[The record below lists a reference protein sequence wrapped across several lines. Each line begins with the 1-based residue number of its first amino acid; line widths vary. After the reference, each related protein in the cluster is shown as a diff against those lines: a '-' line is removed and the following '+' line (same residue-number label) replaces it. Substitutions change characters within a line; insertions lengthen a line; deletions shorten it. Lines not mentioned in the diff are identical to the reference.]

1 MPPARLARP
10 STGPLPWAAW
20 LAAALLLWL
29 ALLPPVRAQ
38 AAAPAAAFQPAP
50 AAALPGLPPP
60 DTAPLPAAAA
70 SATQVHAGV
79 PLQLNQRRIVDFRGT
94 QLGRSPAERSAQA
107 QVLLRQVLALDGPGA
122 VTLWLQDGHAGVQ
135 VDGRIVFYL
144 LPDDLALDMPG
155 EPLANAAE
163 VVRTRLQ
170 AAIAEVREA
179 RDLRRI
185 GQGLALSL
193 LASALAWLVLRQ
205 VWGLPQRLRT
215 RAAARLARWEQTST
229 NRGLARTYAHHAMSA
244 AHGGLSLLTWLL
256 VLLLADLWFTFVLGQ
271 FAYTRP
277 WAERSTQWL
286 LGLLQQFAMAVA
298 GAVPGLLSAALIF
311 FIARQLAQ
319 ALSHILQRV
328 ERGTVQVSWLDHD
341 TAGPTRRV
349 GIFVVWLFA
358 LAFAY
363 PFLPG
368 ANSDAFKGVSV
379 LAGLM
384 LSLGGSSVVGQIIA
398 GLSLMYARTMRSGEY
413 VKIGETEGTV
423 SSVGMFSTKVQTG
436 LGEEVSLPNAWVFA
450 QPVRNFSRLAP
461 EGRFVLHTAVT
472 IGYATPWRQV
482 HAMLLEAARRAPD
495 VADDPPPYVV
505 QTALSDFYVEY
516 RLCADSS
523 RSAPRR
529 RAEAMSQLHSCI
541 QDVFN
546 ENGVQIMSPHYLA
559 DPPQAQVVPP
569 GGWAPD
575 LAPPAPV
582 PPTPPQAG
590 GGASAR

>member
-1 MPPARLARP
+1 LLSARIHRP
-10 STGPLPWAAW
+10 RSWPHGLHW
-20 LAAALLLWL
+20 LAGLL
-29 ALLPPVRAQ
+29 ALLAALSLAPPLAAQ
-38 AAAPAAAFQPAP
+38 PAVQTAAPP
-50 AAALPGLPPP
+50 ALP
-60 DTAPLPAAAA
+60 A
-70 SATQVHAGV
+70 SAGEVQAGV
-79 PLQLNQRRIVDFRGT
+79 PLLLNQRHIVDFRGT
-94 QLGRSPAERSAQA
+94 MLGQSPAERAAQA
-107 QVLLRQVLALDGPGA
+107 RVLLRQVLAHDGPGL
-122 VTLWLQDGHAGVQ
+122 VTLWLQDSTVGLQ

-144 LPDDLALDMPG
+144 QPADVALDHPG
-155 EPLANAAE
+155 EPLPATAE
-163 VVRTRLQ
+163 VVRARLQ
-170 AAIAEVREA
+170 AALAEVREA
-179 RDLRRI
+179 GDLRRI
-185 GQGLALSL
+185 GQGLAVSL
-193 LASALAWLVLRQ
+193 LATGLAWGALHLVWR
-205 VWGLPQRLRT
+205 LPRRLSE
-215 RAAARLARWEQTST
+215 RAAARLARWEQASA
-229 NRGLARTYAHHAMSA
+229 NRGLARTYAHHALGV
-244 AHGGLSLLTWLL
+244 AHGSLHALTWLL

-286 LGLLQQFAMAVA
+286 LGLLQQFALAVA

-311 FIARQLAQ
+311 FIAWQVAQ
-319 ALSHILQRV
+319 ALANLLRRV
-328 ERGTVQVSWLDHD
+328 ERGTVQLTWLDRD

-349 GIFVVWLFA
+349 GTFVIWLFA

-368 ANSDAFKGVSV
+368 ASSDAFKGVTV

-384 LSLGGSSVVGQIIA
+384 LSLGGSSVVGQIIS

-423 SSVGMFSTKVQTG
+423 SSVGMFSTKVLTG
-436 LGEEVSLPNAWVFA
+436 LGEEVSLPNAWVFG

-495 VADDPPPYVV
+495 VADEPAPYVV
-505 QTALSDFYVEY
+505 QDALSDFYVEY
-516 RLCADSS
+516 RLCAHSS
-523 RSAPRR
+523 HSAPRR
-529 RAEAMSQLHSCI
+529 RAEAMSQLHGCI

-559 DPPQAQVVPP
+559 DPPLAQVVPP

>member
-1 MPPARLARP
+1 LQSARIHRTRCLAQAGL
-10 STGPLPWAAW
+10 TW
-20 LAAALLLWL
+20 LVSLL
-29 ALLPPVRAQ
+29 ALL
-38 AAAPAAAFQPAP
+38 
-50 AAALPGLPPP
+50 AALAL
-60 DTAPLPAAAA
+60 PLPLAAQSATLPAVAA
-70 SATQVHAGV
+70 STPDLPTAY
-79 PLQLNQRRIVDFRGT
+79 PLRLNQRHIVDFRGAM
-94 QLGRSPAERSAQA
+94 LARSAAERAAQA
-107 QVLLRQVLALDGPGA
+107 QVQLRQALAQRGPGQ
-122 VTLWLQDGHAGVQ
+122 VTLWMQDGNVGLQ
-135 VDGRIVFYL
+135 VDGRVVFYL
-144 LPDDLALDMPG
+144 RPEDVELEQPG
-155 EPLANAAE
+155 EPLAAAAE
-163 VVRTRLQ
+163 VVRVRLQ

-179 RDLRRI
+179 TDLRRI
-185 GQGLALSL
+185 GQGLGLSL
-193 LASALAWLVLRQ
+193 LATALAWGALHLVWR
-205 VWGLPQRLRT
+205 LPNRMQAS
-215 RAAARLARWEQTST
+215 AAARLARWEQSSE
-229 NRGLARTYAHHAMSA
+229 NRSLARTYTHHAMGA
-244 AHGGLSLLTWLL
+244 AQGGVRLLTWLL

-286 LGLLQQFAMAVA
+286 LGMLQQFALAVA
-298 GAVPGLLSAALIF
+298 GAVPGLLTAALIF
-311 FIARQLAQ
+311 FIARQLTQ
-319 ALSHILQRV
+319 ALGSILRRV
-328 ERGTVQVSWLDHD
+328 ERGMVAMTWLDRD

-349 GIFVVWLFA
+349 GTFVIWLFA

-368 ANSDAFKGVSV
+368 ANGDAFKGVSV

-384 LSLGGSSVVGQIIA
+384 LSLGASSVVGQIIA
-398 GLSLMYARTMRSGEY
+398 GLSLMYSRTMRSGEY
-413 VKIGETEGTV
+413 VKIGDTEGTV

-436 LGEEVSLPNAWVFA
+436 LGEEVSLPNAWVFG

-495 VADDPPPYVV
+495 VATDPPPYVV

-516 RLCADSS
+516 RLCAHSS

-529 RAEAMSQLHSCI
+529 RAEAMSQLHACI

-569 GGWAPD
+569 GDWAPG
-575 LAPPAPV
+575 LAPAAPV
-582 PPTPPQAG
+582 PPQPG
-590 GGASAR
+590 GGVPSAKA

>member
-1 MPPARLARP
+1 MAAPGAARCLGACRLPSARTAPPRAGRAA
-10 STGPLPWAAW
+10 SWLPWLAALLV
-20 LAAALLLWL
+20 LAAALLTM
-29 ALLPPVRAQ
+29 R
-38 AAAPAAAFQPAP
+38 PAAART
-50 AAALPGLPPP
+50 
-60 DTAPLPAAAA
+60 DTAPPDAAA
-70 SATQVHAGV
+70 SQA
-79 PLQLNQRRIVDFRGT
+79 PLPPGAPLLLNQRRIVEFRGT
-94 QLGRSPAERSAQA
+94 QLGRSPAERAAQA
-107 QVLLRQVLALDGPGA
+107 QVLLRQALAADGPGQ
-122 VTLWLQDGHAGVQ
+122 VTLWLQDGNAGLQ

-144 LPDDLALDMPG
+144 LPADVALDLPG
-155 EPLANAAE
+155 QPLAAAAE
-163 VVRTRLQ
+163 VVRARLQ
-170 AAIAEVREA
+170 AAVAEVREA
-179 RDLRRI
+179 GDLRRI
-185 GQGLALSL
+185 ARGLALAV
-193 LASALAWLVLRQ
+193 LATALAWAALRLVWWLRR
-205 VWGLPQRLRT
+205 RLRDH
-215 RAAARLARWEQTST
+215 AAQRLARWEETSA
-229 NRGLARTYAHHAMSA
+229 NRGLTRTYAHHAMGA
-244 AHGGLSLLTWLL
+244 AHGSLNLLAWLL

-286 LGLLQQFAMAVA
+286 LGLFQQFALAVA

-319 ALSHILQRV
+319 ALGNVLRRV
-328 ERGTVQVSWLDHD
+328 ERGTVQMTWLDRD

-349 GIFVVWLFA
+349 GSFVIWLFA

-368 ANSDAFKGVSV
+368 ANSQAFQGVSV

-398 GLSLMYARTMRSGEY
+398 GLSLMYARTLRSGEY
-413 VKIGETEGTV
+413 VKIGDTEGTV

-436 LGEEVSLPNAWVFA
+436 LGEEVSLPNAWVFG

-516 RLCADSS
+516 RLCAHSS

-529 RAEAMSQLHSCI
+529 RAEAMSQLHSAI

-582 PPTPPQAG
+582 PPTRPQGAG
-590 GGASAR
+590 GAPSV

>member
-1 MPPARLARP
+1 
-10 STGPLPWAAW
+10 
-20 LAAALLLWL
+20 
-29 ALLPPVRAQ
+29 
-38 AAAPAAAFQPAP
+38 
-50 AAALPGLPPP
+50 
-60 DTAPLPAAAA
+60 
-70 SATQVHAGV
+70 
-79 PLQLNQRRIVDFRGT
+79 
-94 QLGRSPAERSAQA
+94 
-107 QVLLRQVLALDGPGA
+107 
-122 VTLWLQDGHAGVQ
+122 VQ
-135 VDGRIVFYL
+135 VDGRIVFTCFARRRGAGHAGERW
-144 LPDDLALDMPG
+144 PTQPG
-155 EPLANAAE
+155 GAHPAAG
-163 VVRTRLQ
+163 RHCRS
-170 AAIAEVREA
+170 ARS

-244 AHGGLSLLTWLL
+244 AHGGLSVLTWLL
-256 VLLLADLWFTFVLGQ
+256 VVLLVDLWATFVLGQ

-286 LGLLQQFAMAVA
+286 LGLLQQFALGVA

-328 ERGTVQVSWLDHD
+328 ERGTVQMTWLDPD

-482 HAMLLEAARRAPD
+482 HAMLLEAARRAPTWPTTRHPWCRPPVGLLRRVPPRRAGRGQRAAAARPGARRPARPPAGRVQRERRAD
-495 VADDPPPYVV
+495 HVA
-505 QTALSDFYVEY
+505 ALS
-516 RLCADSS
+516 R
-523 RSAPRR
+523 RPRP
-529 RAEAMSQLHSCI
+529 
-541 QDVFN
+541 
-546 ENGVQIMSPHYLA
+546 G
-559 DPPQAQVVPP
+559 P
-569 GGWAPD
+569 GGTAGRVGARPGTTR
-575 LAPPAPV
+575 AGAAHA
-582 PPTPPQAG
+582 PPQAG
-590 GGASAR
+590 GGAALIGWRAAGAHRRRQPGHRCRHRHSPAAAACRSRRRMATGCAASAGRPA

>member
-1 MPPARLARP
+1 MLSACSARP
-10 STGPLPWAAW
+10 PIRRWLPW
-20 LAAALLLWL
+20 LASLL
-29 ALLPPVRAQ
+29 ALLASLLVTPPAAAQPAAQ
-38 AAAPAAAFQPAP
+38 AAPPA
-50 AAALPGLPPP
+50 L
-60 DTAPLPAAAA
+60 AA
-70 SATQVHAGV
+70 SAAATEGV
-79 PLQLNQRRIVDFRGT
+79 ASLQLNQRHIVDFRT
-94 QLGRSPAERSAQA
+94 SMLGRSPDERAA
-107 QVLLRQVLALDGPGA
+107 LARAVLAHVLAQEGPGQVA
-122 VTLWLQDGHAGVQ
+122 VWVQDTHVGLQ
-135 VDGRIVFYL
+135 VDGRVVFDL
-144 LPDDLALDMPG
+144 LPDDLALDLPG
-155 EPLANAAE
+155 QPLPDTAE
-163 VVRTRLQ
+163 VVRARLQ
-170 AAIAEVREA
+170 AAVAEVREA

-185 GQGLALSL
+185 AQGLGLSL
-193 LASALAWLVLRQ
+193 LATALGWMALRL
-205 VWGLPQRLRT
+205 VWGLPRRVRA
-215 RAAARLARWEQTST
+215 RAAARLAQWEQAST
-229 NRGLARTYAHHAMSA
+229 NRSLARTYAHHAMSA

-256 VLLLADLWFTFVLGQ
+256 VVLLADLWFTFVLGQ

-286 LGLLQQFAMAVA
+286 LGLLQQFALGVA

-349 GIFVVWLFA
+349 GIFVIWLFA

-423 SSVGMFSTKVQTG
+423 SSVGMFTTKVQTG
-436 LGEEVSLPNAWVFA
+436 LGEEVSLPNAWVFG

-569 GGWAPD
+569 GDWAPD
-575 LAPPAPV
+575 LAPPVPV
-582 PPTPPQAG
+582 PPTAPQAG